1 MPDIYFYKTIFYNLN
16 YSEPVRVSPEC
27 VPCLLR
33 RAVYEAR
40 LVDERMVP
48 AAIRAACGVF
58 AKRYRPD
65 RVSARLAT
73 EVHRAVYRSLGTND
87 PYREMKR
94 RSNRAMLE
102 LFPLAERMVASS
114 KDPLLTAVLC
124 SIAGNI
130 LDFGIRT
137 NIKGPEE
144 LKRLFKGIVAEGLA
158 INDLPKLRPF
168 LKKGAKVMFFAD
180 NCGEIV
186 LDRLVW
192 RELRKR
198 GVSLTLVVKGEPIL
212 TDATMS
218 DVEELGLAREVD
230 GVLDTGSFAVGVDF
244 ECIPP
249 ALRRSLRSCDLIIS
263 KGMANFEA
271 FSTTRWRPIAHL
283 MRTKC
288 SPVAAATGSPIDV
301 NILKLWK

>member
-1 MPDIYFYKTIFYNLN
+1 
-16 YSEPVRVSPEC
+16 VRVSPEC

-33 RAVYEAR
+33 RAIYEAR
-40 LVDERMVP
+40 LVDERKVP
-48 AAIRAACGVF
+48 AAIRTACGVF
-58 AKRYRPD
+58 ARRYRPD

-73 EVHRAVYRSLGTND
+73 EVHRAVYRALGTDD

-102 LFPLAERMVASS
+102 LFPSAQRLVVSS
-114 KDPLLTAVLC
+114 KDPLRTAILS

-137 NIKGPEE
+137 DISGPED
-144 LKRLFKGIVAEGLA
+144 LKRRFRGIVDQGLA
-158 INDLPKLRPF
+158 INDLSKLRPL
-168 LKKGAKVMFFAD
+168 LKNGSNVLFFAD

-192 RELRKR
+192 RELRKK

-230 GVLDTGSFAVGVDF
+230 AVRDTGSFAVGVDF
-244 ECIPP
+244 ERIPED
-249 ALRRSLRSCDLIIS
+249 LRRSLRGCDLILS
-263 KGMANFEA
+263 KGMANFES
-271 FSTTRWRPIAHL
+271 FSSARWRPIAHL

-288 SPVAAATGSPIDV
+288 APVAAATGSPVDR
-301 NILKLWK
+301 NIVKLWR